1 MIRPKIIEFGK
12 TTAVYGLGNILNK
25 TTAFLLIPIYVKYL
39 SLSEVGSIA
48 LIELLESFLIL
59 FLLSGLIQSIWKR
72 LKNANQIEK
81 NKIVFSAWV
90 GLLFITF
97 ILLVLVSQVLKKLIG

>member
-1 MIRPKIIEFGK
+1 MVRRQILEFGK

-25 TTAFLLIPIYVKYL
+25 ITAFLLIPVYVKYL
-39 SLSEVGSIA
+39 SLAEVGSIA

-72 LKNANQIEK
+72 LKNAQRIEK
-81 NKIVFSAWV
+81 K
-90 GLLFITF
+90 
-97 ILLVLVSQVLKKLIG
+97 